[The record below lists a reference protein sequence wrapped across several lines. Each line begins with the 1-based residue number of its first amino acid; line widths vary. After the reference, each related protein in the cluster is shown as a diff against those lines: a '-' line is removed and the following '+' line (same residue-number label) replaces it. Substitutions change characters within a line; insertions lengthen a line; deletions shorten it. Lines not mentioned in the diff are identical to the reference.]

1 METIPTAEEYLRK
14 IGLDTHGLPIEVNVE
29 KKLGFKNKSDIEKF

>member
-1 METIPTAEEYLRK
+1 MKGYKVLRK

-29 KKLGFKNKSDIEKF
+29 KETWF